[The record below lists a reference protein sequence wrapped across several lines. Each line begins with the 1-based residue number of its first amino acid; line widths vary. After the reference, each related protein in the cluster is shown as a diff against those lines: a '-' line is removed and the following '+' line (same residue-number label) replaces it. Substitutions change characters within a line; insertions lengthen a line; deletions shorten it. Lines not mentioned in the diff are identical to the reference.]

1 MRTIHLYGPLATE
14 FGPQYRLDVA
24 TPAEA
29 IRALSVVLGRRFVE
43 IVRAG
48 DWHVVAGP
56 DMEHGEDMGD
66 GDMLRFGLGAR
77 DLHLCP
83 AIVGAGGGGFFKAV
97 LGVAILAAAIY
108 FAPPLSITSVPTG
121 AGAATFTG
129 GLGASAFSIGGMAIS
144 YGSIAMSG
152 LVMALGG
159 LSQTLTPTPQQTSSY
174 SGREAAEDR
183 PSFLFNGARNTVEQ
197 GNPVPV
203 VYGRYRVG
211 GTIVSAGIE
220 VEQI

>member
-1 MRTIHLYGPLATE
+1 MRTIYLYGPLAKE
-14 FGPQYRLDVA
+14 FGPQYCLDVA
-24 TPAEA
+24 SAAEA
-29 IRALSVVLGRRFVE
+29 VRALCVVLGQRFAE
-43 IVRAG
+43 ILRAG
-48 DWHVVAGP
+48 EWHVVAGE
-56 DMEHGEDMGD
+56 DMEKGEDFSAPE
-66 GDMLRFGLGAR
+66 LLTFGLGTR

-83 AIVGAGGGGFFKAV
+83 AIVGSGGGGFFKAV

-108 FAPPLSITSVPTG
+108 FAPPLVTG
-121 AGAATFTG
+121 TGPIAGSLG
-129 GLGASAFSIGGMAIS
+129 GLGATAFSVAGMSVS

-152 LVMALGG
+152 LVMAMGG
-159 LSQTLTPTPQQTSSY
+159 LSQMLSSTPMQTSSY
-174 SGREAAEDR
+174 STREAAEDR

-211 GTIVSAGIE
+211 GTLISAGIE